1 MATEALIEALLTA
14 PEGTEPM
21 DLPISDSDRGLL
33 AAVLMK
39 HNEELTAE
47 KVEGAARALR
57 RMQIKRR
64 LEQIQNQLESVKSLG
79 AAQIKALMEE
89 KMRLK
94 RMLMTGAAGEND
106 TSAAD

>member
-1 MATEALIEALLTA
+1 LA
-14 PEGTEPM
+14 
-21 DLPISDSDRGLL
+21 ISDSDRGLL
-33 AAVLMK
+33 AAILMK
-39 HNEELTAE
+39 HDEELTAE

-64 LEQIQNQLESVKSLG
+64 LEQIQSQLESVKTLNP
-79 AAQIKALMEE
+79 AQIKALMEE

-94 RMLMTGAAGEND
+94 RALMTGAAGEND